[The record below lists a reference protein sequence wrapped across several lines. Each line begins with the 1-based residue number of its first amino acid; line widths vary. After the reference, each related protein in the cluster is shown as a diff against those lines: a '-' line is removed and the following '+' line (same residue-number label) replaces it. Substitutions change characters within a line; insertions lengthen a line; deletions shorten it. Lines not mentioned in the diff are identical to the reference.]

1 MYDISI
7 TVSKSLVWV
16 GMGFVRQFV
25 LAIVCASNVIL
36 SVCVFGCC
44 VPFVH

>member
-7 TVSKSLVWV
+7 VVSGFSIV
-16 GMGFVRQFV
+16 GIGFVRQFV

-36 SVCVFGCC
+36 SVCVFGC
-44 VPFVH
+44 VRR